1 MLFTYHFVHFK
12 MIVRCFG
19 KLRQFLGGIILKKA
33 LRFICTVLVIS
44 LIATLFAQTVCLADT
59 VSDVDASV
67 TVNATETGYSDYL
80 EGKKDYEGAPI
91 TVAAS
96 NFAAAE
102 GSSAKLGSYCGKDN
116 VLIIDSESGPVSF
129 TTNCDV
135 AALYNVALNYA
146 AVDNNDAKI
155 EVSCKINGVE
165 PFSEA
170 DSMFLPRVW
179 VDDGKPTEDAL
190 GNQSSPSQ
198 IQKPQ
203 WVSEKLIDPDEL
215 FLEPLKFGFN
225 AGANTITIELYSGT
239 IALESLTLCAAEKAA
254 AYNKESVSGIY
265 DGENIVIEAQDAVY
279 KNSKELRPLADGTD
293 PSLNPSS
300 AYHTSINCIGGN
312 NWDAA
317 GEKITWEFNA
327 PKDAYYSITFKYKQG
342 YLTNASS
349 IRSLQ
354 IDGKTPFA
362 EASEIKFPYNTKWDL
377 LTFGGE
383 TPYYV
388 YLEEGT
394 HTISLKV
401 TLGSVADI
409 SRRLETLIYNVGEM
423 YRQIIMI
430 TGTTPDANRD
440 YRLYEQIPTLTEDLK
455 SYIEQIGVL
464 VGEYNSITGAKGG
477 SNAVTL
483 ETLALVL
490 QRMLDSK
497 FKAHKYVGDLF
508 NNYSSAGAWIYEMR
522 KMPLDIEKI
531 IIAGESVDK
540 KDYKSNF
547 IDRFVF
553 GFNKLLASY
562 IVDYNSLS
570 TAEGENVIDVWVN
583 IGRDQSKVL
592 QKMVDDS
599 FTPKTGI
606 KANVKIA
613 AASIIQAKLSGN
625 APDCTIMQTND
636 APVNLAMRGALY
648 DLSKFD
654 DFEEI
659 LQRNYGS
666 DKPVNPFRYK
676 GGVYGL
682 ADSITFNMMYV
693 RDDIFQQLE
702 LSVPKTWDE
711 FLRCCAVLMRN
722 NLSVGVPLNYRTF
735 LYQKNGTLYTDD
747 LAKTNLSTAQAFDA
761 FNFYTDLYVEY
772 KLPVAFSLYNRFR
785 TGEMPLGIEPYTS
798 YATLMAAAPEISGRW
813 SVHSLPGFENE
824 DGFNNKTIGT
834 PTATVMLND
843 TEKPKAAWEFL
854 KWWTSAETQY
864 RYSSDVESIVG
875 IAARVATAN
884 KEALQL
890 LSWSRDDA
898 KVILKQYELAE
909 FIPEVP
915 GSYYVNRSLE
925 NAFYA
930 VYTDGDAPKDALTK
944 WALMIDEEME
954 RKSKEYA
961 DK

>member
-1 MLFTYHFVHFK
+1 MKYVSKFT
-12 MIVRCFG
+12 
-19 KLRQFLGGIILKKA
+19 
-33 LRFICTVLVIS
+33 CTVLIIS
-44 LIATLFAQTVCLADT
+44 LITTLFSQVICSADT
-59 VSDVDASV
+59 VSDINPTAAA
-67 TVNATETGYSDYL
+67 ATAGSGYIDYL
-80 EGKKDYEGAPI
+80 EGKNDYTGASMKI
-91 TVAAS
+91 DASGFVAT
-96 NFAAAE
+96 E
-102 GSSAKLGSYCGKDN
+102 GSSAKLGSYCDKDN

-129 TTNCDV
+129 NVNCET
-135 AALYNVALNYA
+135 AALFNIALNYA
-146 AVDNNDAKI
+146 AVDNSESKI
-155 EVSCKINGVE
+155 ELSCKINGTE
-165 PFSEA
+165 PFAEA

-179 VDDGKPTEDAL
+179 VDEGKPTEDAL
-190 GNQSSPSQ
+190 GNQSSPTQ
-198 IQKPQ
+198 IQLPK

-215 FLEPLKFGFN
+215 YLEPLKFAF
-225 AGANTITIELYSGT
+225 AKGANTITIELYSGT
-239 IALESLTLCAAEKAA
+239 IALESITLSGAVKTPAYSAEDA
-254 AYNKESVSGIY
+254 SGVY
-265 DGENIVIEAQDAVY
+265 DGADVVIEAQEAKY
-279 KNSKELRPLADGTD
+279 KSSKELRPLADGTD

-317 GEKITWEFNA
+317 GERITWEFNA

-342 YLTNASS
+342 YLTNASA

-354 IDGKTPFA
+354 IDGETPFA
-362 EASEIKFPYNTKWDL
+362 EASEIKFPYSTKWDL

-388 YLEEGT
+388 YLKEGP
-394 HTISLKV
+394 HTISLKA

-440 YRLYEQIPTLTEDLK
+440 YRLYDQIPTLNDDLK
-455 SYIEQIGVL
+455 SYIEEIDGL
-464 VGEYNSITGAKGG
+464 VKEYNAITGAKGG

-483 ETLALVL
+483 ESLALVL
-490 QRMLDSK
+490 ERMLESK
-497 FKAHKYVGDLF
+497 FKAHKYVSDLF

-531 IIAGESVDK
+531 IIGGESVNAK
-540 KDYKSNF
+540 QYKSNF
-547 IDRFVF
+547 IERFVF

-570 TAEGENVIDVWVN
+570 TAEGEGVIDVWVN
-583 IGRDQSKVL
+583 IGRDQSRVL
-592 QKMVDDS
+592 QKMVEDS

-606 KANVKIA
+606 KVNIKIA

-625 APDCTIMQTND
+625 APDCTIMQSND
-636 APVNLAMRGALY
+636 TPVNLAMRGALY
-648 DLSKFD
+648 DLSQFE
-654 DFEEI
+654 DFEET
-659 LQRNYGS
+659 LQANYGS
-666 DKPVNPFRYK
+666 DKPINPFRYK

-693 RDDIFQQLE
+693 RDDIFEQLE
-702 LSVPKTWDE
+702 ISVPKTWDE

-722 NLSVGVPLNYRTF
+722 NLSVGVPQNYRTF
-735 LYQKNGTLYTDD
+735 LYQKSGTLYTDD
-747 LAKTNLSTAQAFDA
+747 LSRTNLDTAEAFDA

-785 TGEMPLGIEPYTS
+785 TGEMPLGIEPYTT

-813 SVHSLPGFENE
+813 SVHQLPGFEGK
-824 DGFNNKTIGT
+824 DGLNNKTIGT
-834 PTATVMLND
+834 STATVILKD
-843 TEKPKAAWEFL
+843 TDSPKEAWEFL
-854 KWWTSAETQY
+854 KWWTSADVQY

-875 IAARVATAN
+875 IAARVPTAN
-884 KEALQL
+884 VNALQQ

-898 KVILKQYELAE
+898 KVILKQYKLAE

-930 VYTDGDAPKDALTK
+930 VYSEGEAPKDALTK

-954 RKSKEYA
+954 RKSKEYSVN
-961 DK
+961 K

>member
-1 MLFTYHFVHFK
+1 MQT
-12 MIVRCFG
+12 
-19 KLRQFLGGIILKKA
+19 
-33 LRFICTVLVIS
+33 ICS
-44 LIATLFAQTVCLADT
+44 ADT
-59 VSDVDASV
+59 VSDVNDSV
-67 TVNATETGYSDYL
+67 ALVATDSGYIDYL
-80 EGKKDYEGAPI
+80 EGKNDYTGESI
-91 TVAAS
+91 KIDAS
-96 NFAAAE
+96 GFVVTE
-102 GSSAKLGSYCGKDN
+102 GSNAKLDSYCGKDN

-129 TTNCDV
+129 TANCSV
-135 AALYNVALNYA
+135 EALYNIALNYA
-146 AVDNNDAKI
+146 AVDNNDANI
-155 EVSCKINGVE
+155 ELSCKINGKE
-165 PFSEA
+165 PFAEA

-215 FLEPLKFGFN
+215 FLDPLKFLLTQ
-225 AGANTITIELYSGT
+225 GANTITIELYSGT
-239 IALESLTLCAAEKAA
+239 IALESITLSGAEKTP
-254 AYNKESVSGIY
+254 AYKAEDVSGIY
-265 DGENIVIEAQDAVY
+265 DGDNIVIEAQNAVY
-279 KNSKELRPLADGTD
+279 KNSKELRPLADGSD
-293 PSLNPSS
+293 PSLTPSS

-317 GEKITWEFNA
+317 GEKIAWEFTA

-362 EASEIKFPYNTKWDL
+362 EANELKFPYNTKWEL

-388 YLEEGT
+388 YLTEGT
-394 HTISLKV
+394 HTVSLKV

-430 TGTTPDANRD
+430 TGTSPDANRD
-440 YRLYEQIPTLTEDLK
+440 YRLYEQIPTLTDDLK
-455 SYIEQIGVL
+455 AYIEQIDGL
-464 VGEYNSITGAKGG
+464 VKEYNAITGAKGG

-483 ETLALVL
+483 ESLALVL
-490 QRMLDSK
+490 ERMLDSK
-497 FKAHKYVGDLF
+497 FKAHKYVSDLF

-531 IIAGESVDK
+531 IIAGESVDEK
-540 KDYKSNF
+540 EYKSNF
-547 IDRFVF
+547 IERFVF

-562 IVDYNSLS
+562 VVDYNSLS
-570 TAEGENVIDVWVN
+570 SAEGDDVIDVWVN
-583 IGRDQSKVL
+583 IGRDQSRVL
-592 QKMVDDS
+592 QKMAEET

-606 KANVKIA
+606 KTNIKIA
-613 AASIIQAKLSGN
+613 AASMIQAKLSGN

-636 APVNLAMRGALY
+636 TPVNLAMRGALY
-648 DLSKFD
+648 DLSQFS
-654 DFEEI
+654 DFEET
-659 LQRNYGS
+659 LQKNYGS
-666 DKPVNPFRYK
+666 DKPITPFRYK

-693 RDDIFQQLE
+693 RDDIFEQLGI
-702 LSVPKTWDE
+702 SVPKTWDE

-722 NLSVGVPLNYRTF
+722 NLSVGVPTNYRTF
-735 LYQKNGTLYTDD
+735 LYQKNGTLYTED
-747 LAKTNLSTAQAFDA
+747 LAKTNLDTAEAFDA

-813 SVHSLPGFENE
+813 SVHELPGFEGEN
-824 DGFNNKTIGT
+824 GLNNKTIGT
-834 PTATVMLND
+834 ATATVILKD
-843 TEKPKAAWEFL
+843 SDSPDKAWEFL

-875 IAARVATAN
+875 IAARVPTAN
-884 KEALQL
+884 IEALQL
-890 LSWSRDDA
+890 LSWSRNDA
-898 KVILKQYELAE
+898 KVILSQYKLAE

-944 WALMIDEEME
+944 WSLMIDEEME

-961 DK
+961 DKK